1 MRFYTYEKET
11 VSYKKFRILR
21 PKFLLILFLFQIIL
35 SFGFI
40 SIISK
45 VYNTPKEKELK
56 SEISYLVNEFHLLN
70 KRIAESEIILERIR
84 QNDSIIY
91 KSIFESEDIDR
102 KDFEV
107 YWDSE
112 GPNKYKN
119 IVERTN
125 QRLSELN
132 LRLDKEMYSLNSL
145 VKKAE
150 LNQDML
156 KHIPAIQPIDNKDL
170 KRTASGWGWRI
181 HPIYNIRK
189 FHYGLDF
196 TAPTGTEIYSTGDGI
211 IMRAIPA
218 ISRESQG
225 YGNVIIIDH
234 GYGYVTLYAHLSEF
248 NVKEGQEVRRGEIIG
263 FVGSTGLSTGPHL
276 HYEVRKDG
284 EKVNPIYYLFNDLTP
299 EEYHKIVEISN
310 SIQKAYD

>member
-35 SFGFI
+35 SFGFV
-40 SIISK
+40 SLISK

-112 GPNKYKN
+112 GPNKYKY
-119 IVERTN
+119 IVEKTN

-211 IMRAIPA
+211 IMRAIPS

-248 NVKEGQEVRRGEIIG
+248 NVKEGQEVKRGEIIG

-276 HYEVRKDG
+276 HYEVRKDD